1 MSQYQYSKL
10 PNALV
15 KKYYLP
21 KTVDTKGFYDLT
33 KSLPRNYN
41 TNAKIDYTAIIQKA
55 LDEHDKVVMPNFP
68 LLINKSGLFLK
79 SNKTVYFPANAWLK
93 FQGPAKTK
101 LDDVLKIYNAENVIL
116 INPKIEGSKYSPLS
130 QDGQWSAGICLLNS
144 KNIQI
149 QNLKITNTY
158 GDGLFIGSED
168 GGFCEN
174 IKIIGGWIDNARRNG
189 LSITSGRDIFVEKLL
204 ISNTSEHEP
213 EAGVDIE
220 PSWYKDIMENVNL
233 KNIYTYNN
241 KQAGISVNMN
251 ALNVA
256 SNSEAKKI
264 SVTIDGHTDQGSNHA
279 FLTSFNQSEGS
290 NKYDATGNVVVKNSN
305 WIKSR
310 NQNFWTTPENHRINL
325 EFKNIKID
333 DSAKSKAFKES
344 VQTKQGILLQ

>member
-1 MSQYQYSKL
+1 MSQFQYTKL
-10 PNALV
+10 PNSLV
-15 KKYYLP
+15 KKYYQP
-21 KTVDTKGFYDLT
+21 KQMDTKGFYSIAQ
-33 KSLPRNYN
+33 SLP
-41 TNAKIDYTAIIQKA
+41 AKYTTKATIDYTAIIQKA

-68 LLINKSGLFLK
+68 ISINKNGLFVR
-79 SNKTVYFPANAWLK
+79 SNKTIYFPPNALLK

-101 LDDVLKIYNAENVIL
+101 LNDVLKIYNAENVTI
-116 INPKIEGSKYSPLS
+116 INPTIEGSKYSKLA
-130 QDGQWSAGICLLNS
+130 QEGEWSAGICILNS
-144 KNIQI
+144 KNVQI

-189 LSITSGRDIFVEKLL
+189 LSITSGRNIFVEKLL

-264 SVTIDGHTDQGSNHA
+264 SVTIDGHTDLGSNHA
-279 FLTSFNQSEGS
+279 FLTSFNQNEGN
-290 NKYDATGNVVVKNSN
+290 NKYDATGNVAVKNSN
-305 WIKSR
+305 WLKSR
-310 NQNFWTTPENHRINL
+310 NQNFWTTPDNHRINL